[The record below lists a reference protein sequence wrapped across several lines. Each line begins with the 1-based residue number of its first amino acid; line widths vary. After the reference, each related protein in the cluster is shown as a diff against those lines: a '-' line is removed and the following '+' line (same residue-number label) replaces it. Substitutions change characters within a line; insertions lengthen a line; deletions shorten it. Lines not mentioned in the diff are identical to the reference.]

1 MRVLVTGAK
10 GQLGSDLLCE
20 LSKRNIESVG
30 IDIEDLDITD
40 AAATKKVI
48 EDISNKTKLD
58 AIIHCAAYTA
68 VDAAEDNEAI
78 VTKINAEGTK
88 NIAEVAK
95 TLDVAM
101 MYISTDYVFDGEG
114 KRPWEPDDKR
124 APLNVYGMAKYK
136 GVLYVVVL
144 VKKYFF
150 VRISWVFGIHGNIFI
165 KTMLRLGKERGA
177 VSVVNDQ
184 IGSPT
189 YTPDL
194 SRLLADMIVTDKYG
208 RYHATNEGLCSW
220 YDFAVEIFKQAN
232 LDVAVTPVSSD
243 AFPVK
248 AKRPHNSRMDKSKL
262 TENGF
267 KLLPTWQDALGRYL
281 LELGEK

>member
-48 EDISNKTKLD
+48 EDINNKTKVD

-68 VDAAEDNEAI
+68 VDAAEDNEAL

-136 GVLYVVVL
+136 GELYVEEL
-144 VKKYFF
+144 VKKYFI
-150 VRISWVFGIHGNIFI
+150 VRISWVFGLHGNNFI

>member
-40 AAATKKVI
+40 AAATKKLI
-48 EDISNKTKLD
+48 EDINNKTKLD

-68 VDAAEDNEAI
+68 VDAAEDNEAL

-114 KRPWEPDDKR
+114 KHPWEPDDKR

-136 GVLYVVVL
+136 GELYVEEL
-144 VKKYFF
+144 VKKYFI
-150 VRISWVFGIHGNIFI
+150 VRISWVFGLHGNNFI

>member
-30 IDIEDLDITD
+30 IDIDDLDITD
-40 AAATKKVI
+40 AAATKRVI
-48 EDISNKTKLD
+48 EKINNDAKID

-68 VDAAEDNEAI
+68 VDAAEDNEAL

-114 KRPWEPDDKR
+114 ERPWEPDDKR
-124 APLNVYGMAKYK
+124 APLNVYGMAKYN
-136 GVLYVVVL
+136 GELYVEEL
-144 VKKYFF
+144 LKKYFI
-150 VRISWVFGIHGNIFI
+150 VRISWVFGLHGNNFI

-194 SRLLADMIVTDKYG
+194 SRLLVDMIVTDKYG

-220 YDFAVEIFKQAN
+220 YDFAVEIFKQAK

-267 KLLPTWQDALGRYL
+267 ELLPPWQDALRRYL
-281 LELGEK
+281 LELGEN

>member
-40 AAATKKVI
+40 ANATKRVI
-48 EDISNKTKLD
+48 EKINNAAKID

-68 VDAAEDNEAI
+68 VDAAEDNEAL

-114 KRPWEPDDKR
+114 ERPWEPDDKR

-136 GVLYVVVL
+136 GELYVEEL
-144 VKKYFF
+144 VKKYFI
-150 VRISWVFGIHGNIFI
+150 VRISWVFGLHGNNFI

-220 YDFAVEIFKQAN
+220 YDFSVEIFKQAN

-243 AFPVK
+243 AFSVK

>member
-1 MRVLVTGAK
+1 
-10 GQLGSDLLCE
+10 
-20 LSKRNIESVG
+20 
-30 IDIEDLDITD
+30 
-40 AAATKKVI
+40 
-48 EDISNKTKLD
+48 
-58 AIIHCAAYTA
+58 
-68 VDAAEDNEAI
+68 
-78 VTKINAEGTK
+78 
-88 NIAEVAK
+88 
-95 TLDVAM
+95 
-101 MYISTDYVFDGEG
+101 
-114 KRPWEPDDKR
+114 
-124 APLNVYGMAKYK
+124 
-136 GVLYVVVL
+136 
-144 VKKYFF
+144 
-150 VRISWVFGIHGNIFI
+150 
-165 KTMLRLGKERGA
+165 MLRLGKERGA

-194 SRLLADMIVTDKYG
+194 SRLLADMIATDKYG

-267 KLLPTWQDALGRYL
+267 ELLPTWQDALGRYL
-281 LELGEK
+281 LELEEK

>member
-40 AAATKKVI
+40 AAATKKLI
-48 EDISNKTKLD
+48 EDINNKTKLD

-68 VDAAEDNEAI
+68 VDAAQDNEAI

-136 GVLYVVVL
+136 GELYVEEL
-144 VKKYFF
+144 VKKYFI
-150 VRISWVFGIHGNIFI
+150 VRISWVFGLHGNNFI